1 MPYIV
6 PLSYATW
13 ETLTSLL
20 FIHCDGEFVL
30 VLYCL
35 GIIYLIFLSASFN
48 F

>member
-1 MPYIV
+1 MPDVV

-13 ETLTSLL
+13 EAFISLL
-20 FIHCDGEFVL
+20 FIHCDGQLVL

-35 GIIYLIFLSASFN
+35 GIVYLIFLSTSFN